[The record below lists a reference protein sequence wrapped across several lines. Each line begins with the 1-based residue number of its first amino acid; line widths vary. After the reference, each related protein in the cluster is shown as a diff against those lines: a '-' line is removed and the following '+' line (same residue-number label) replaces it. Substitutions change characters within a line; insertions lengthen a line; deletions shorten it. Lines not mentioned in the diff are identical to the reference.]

1 MIIKNGKVFQEDGSY
16 KIADV
21 YVENG
26 KIVASEAEVTDKTIL
41 DASGMK
47 VLPGLVDVHSHG
59 AKRHDFSDADT
70 EGLRVILQYE
80 KSQGITSYCPT
91 SMTLPKEELL
101 KIFATAAEV
110 EQDKTCARIVGINM
124 EGPFLDP
131 SKKGAHVEDYIRKP
145 DVDFF
150 RECNEASGNLIKLI
164 TLAPNMEG
172 SEEFI
177 REVKDEVMIS
187 IGHTSAGYECASKAM
202 EEGALHVTHL
212 YNAMNAMG
220 HREPGVIGAAADNKD
235 CMVELIGDG
244 IHIHPA
250 TVRNTFRLFGK
261 DRVVLISDSMMATG
275 MENGTYELGGQEVTM
290 KDRKATLADGT
301 IAGSATNLFECMK
314 SVISM
319 GVAEE
324 EAILAATANPARSI
338 GIYSETGSITPGKR
352 ADIVLTDENLNIIKV
367 L

>member
-1 MIIKNGKVFQEDGSY
+1 MIITNGKVFQEDGSY
-16 KIADV
+16 KVMDL

-26 KIVASEAEVTDKTIL
+26 RLVSSPEEVTDKTQL
-41 DASGMK
+41 DAAGLK
-47 VLPGLVDVHSHG
+47 VLPGLVDIHSHG

-70 EGLRVILQYE
+70 GGLKVILQYE
-80 KSQGITSYCPT
+80 KSQGVTSYCPT

-101 KIFATAAEV
+101 AIFQTAADV
-110 EQDKTCARIVGINM
+110 EQDDTCAHIVGINM

-131 SKKGAHVEDYIRKP
+131 AKKGAHVEGYIRKP
-145 DVDFF
+145 DVEFF
-150 RECNEASGNLIKLI
+150 RECNKAANGMIKVV

-172 SEEFI
+172 AEEFI
-177 REVKDEVMIS
+177 KELHDEVVIS
-187 IGHTSAGYECASKAM
+187 LGHTGADYDCAAKAM
-202 EEGALHVTHL
+202 KEGALHVTHL
-212 YNAMNAMG
+212 YNAMNPMG
-220 HREPGVIGAAADNKD
+220 HREPGVIGAAADNED

-250 TVRNTFRLFGK
+250 TVRNTFRLFG
-261 DRVVLISDSMMATG
+261 DSRVILIRDSMMATG
-275 MENGTYELGGQEVTM
+275 MENGKYELGGQEVTM

-301 IAGSATNLFECMK
+301 IAGSATCLFDCMK

-319 GVAEE
+319 GVPER

-338 GIYSETGSITPGKR
+338 GIFDEVGSLAPGKR
-352 ADIVLTDENLNIIKV
+352 ADIVLADEELNIVKV

>member
-26 KIVASEAEVTDKTIL
+26 KIAASEAEVTDKTVL
-41 DASGMK
+41 DAAGMK

-70 EGLRVILQYE
+70 EGLKIILQYE
-80 KSQGITSYCPT
+80 KSRGITSYCPT

-110 EQDKTCARIVGINM
+110 EQDETCARIVGINM

-131 SKKGAHVEDYIRKP
+131 SKKGAHVEGYIRKP

-172 SEEFI
+172 SEDFI

-202 EEGALHVTHL
+202 EAGALHVTHL
-212 YNAMNAMG
+212 YNAMNPMG

-338 GIYSETGSITPGKR
+338 GIYNETGSITPGKR